1 MQTTSGLQGPS
12 QRLNYLTNNVNE
24 SLSDSFILMSKHYVF
39 KYYSYIKKFEIQRK
53 KAYYFE
59 VHELYIFYTAI
70 GIVVVL

>member
-1 MQTTSGLQGPS
+1 
-12 QRLNYLTNNVNE
+12 
-24 SLSDSFILMSKHYVF
+24 MSKHYVF